1 MRRLSALAIGVALLA
16 AGCTSSSS
24 TSPSTT
30 TPTKPTFTA
39 DLKPANETPAV
50 VGPEVSGSGTST
62 MTFDLTKDGAGNITA
77 ASVTFVVN
85 LSGFPAGTPIN
96 AAHIHEGPTGCA
108 CPVRISTNI
117 TAGQV
122 VLTSGSGSFTAVTS
136 GVDPALAQAI
146 LNNPAGYYFNVHST
160 QNPGGAA
167 RGPLVKVQ

>member
-1 MRRLSALAIGVALLA
+1 MKGLSVLAIAVALFT
-16 AGCTSSSS
+16 AGCSGSSSS
-24 TSPSTT
+24 PTT
-30 TPTKPTFTA
+30 TSPTKPTFTA

-50 VGPEVSGSGTST
+50 VGPETAGSGTAT
-62 MTFDLTKDGAGNITA
+62 MTFDLTKDAAGNVTT

-85 LSGFPAGTPIN
+85 LSGFPANTPIN

-122 VLTSGSGSFTAVTS
+122 VLATGAGSFSAVNS
-136 GVDPALAQAI
+136 SVDPALAQAVI
-146 LNNPAGYYFNVHST
+146 NNPAGYYFNVHST